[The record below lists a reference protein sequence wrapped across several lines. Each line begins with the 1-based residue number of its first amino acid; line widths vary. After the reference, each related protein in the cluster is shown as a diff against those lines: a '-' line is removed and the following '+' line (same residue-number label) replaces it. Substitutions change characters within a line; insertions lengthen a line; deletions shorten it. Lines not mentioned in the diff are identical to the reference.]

1 MTLIDEPPGPSS
13 RLPGHMAPSDA
24 VMWDIEREPQLRST
38 VVAVALLDQ
47 APDWDRLE
55 HRLRSVT
62 RQVPRLRQRVVTV
75 PVPGALPLWVDDQ
88 AFDLSYHLR
97 RVSVPEPGGLRQ
109 VLDLAQPLAMAAF
122 DPARPLWEF
131 TVVEG
136 MAGGRAALIQ
146 KFHHTITDGVGAV
159 QLAMTM
165 LDARREGDPPSTAE
179 VESSGETSAL
189 ADVARAVWRAP
200 GGAVRS
206 SWDVARD
213 PFGASGRA
221 LGLARSIVK
230 TVAPVPASES
240 TLLGGRSLAR
250 TFDTIEVPLA
260 DLRAAAHV
268 AGGTVNDAFMASVV
282 EGLRRYHQRHDC
294 EIDVL
299 RLNMPVSLRSSQ
311 DPMGGNHWAPARF
324 SVPAAIDDPV
334 TRMQRLGELSRGW
347 RQEPA
352 LAHTDAI
359 AWCLHC
365 LPHVLTTSVM
375 GAMLRHVD
383 TVVTDVPG
391 LVDPAYLAGAEV
403 LEQYAF
409 APTGGAALN
418 VSLVSHLDRA
428 CIGVVVDRAAI
439 PDEDVVVACLVEG
452 IDDVVSVAAH
462 HPVRTA

>member
-1 MTLIDEPPGPSS
+1 
-13 RLPGHMAPSDA
+13 MAPSDA

-47 APDWDRLE
+47 APDWDRLRD
-55 HRLRSVT
+55 RLQSGT
-62 RQVPRLRQRVVTV
+62 RQVLRLRQRVVTL

-88 AFDLSYHLR
+88 TFDLSYHLR
-97 RVSVPEPGGLRQ
+97 RVSVPDPGGLRQ

-131 TVVEG
+131 TVVED

-159 QLAMTM
+159 QMALTM
-165 LDARREGDPPSTAE
+165 LDARRDGDPPPAPE
-179 VESSGETSAL
+179 VEAGDETSAL
-189 ADVARAVWRAP
+189 VNAARAIWRAP
-200 GGAVRS
+200 AGAARS

-221 LGLARSIVK
+221 LELARSIVK

-240 TLLGGRSLAR
+240 SLLGARSLAR

-268 AGGTVNDAFMASVV
+268 AGGTVNDAFLASVV

-294 EIDVL
+294 EIGAL
-299 RLNMPVSLRSSQ
+299 RLNMPVSLRTAQ

-324 SVPAAIDDPV
+324 SVPADIDDPV
-334 TRMQRLGELSRGW
+334 TRMQRLGELARDW
-347 RQEPA
+347 RHEPA

-365 LPHVLTTSVM
+365 LPQAVTTSVM

-383 TVVTDVPG
+383 VVVTDIPG
-391 LVDPAYLAGAEV
+391 LVAPAYLAGAEV

-428 CIGVVVDRAAI
+428 CIGVVVDRAAV

-452 IDDVVSVAAH
+452 IEDVVSVVGH